1 MKRFSFP
8 LEKVLS
14 FRRRQLDLAE
24 SNLKRTLQQE
34 SILASHAVALEDEAL
49 ACRGAA
55 TGREETDGA
64 ALRLTGEYVEALD
77 ERRTLTLEAKR
88 KLEGQRRQQMARL
101 VEVRRYVKLLE
112 KLRAKRLRI
121 HQRDLDRQI
130 EAETAE
136 LHLAKWGRGGS

>member
-8 LEKVLS
+8 LERVLS

-24 SNLKRTLQQE
+24 SDLKRTLQRE
-34 SILASHAVALEDEAL
+34 SLLTRDAAALGDEAL

-55 TGREETDGA
+55 TAQEETDGA
-64 ALRLTGEYVEALD
+64 ALRLTGEYVVALD
-77 ERRTLTLEAKR
+77 ERRALT
-88 KLEGQRRQQMARL
+88 
-101 VEVRRYVKLLE
+101 VE
-112 KLRAKRLRI
+112 AKRLRI

-136 LHLAKWGRGGS
+136 LHLAKWGQGGR

>member
-1 MKRFSFP
+1 MKRFCFP
-8 LEKVLS
+8 LERVLS

-24 SNLKRTLQQE
+24 SDLKRTLQRE
-34 SILASHAVALEDEAL
+34 SLLTSHAVAMEEEAL

-55 TGREETDGA
+55 TVQEKTDGA
-64 ALRLTGEYVEALD
+64 ALRLTGEYVVALD
-77 ERRTLTLEAKR
+77 ERRALTLEAKR
-88 KLEGQRRQQMARL
+88 KLEEQRRQQTARL